1 MSNIFDK
8 SRGSYGEVHKNTV
21 FCMELSISVDNSFQ
35 QFTSMNKYL
44 WRGLIA
50 LLLGI
55 AGVYWGI
62 QLMGEE
68 QGYYKLVLILGVI
81 LFGVGF
87 ITLLYRVFRTLDR
100 SALLD
105 ARKNQKDKPKGG

>member
-1 MSNIFDK
+1 
-8 SRGSYGEVHKNTV
+8 
-21 FCMELSISVDNSFQ
+21 
-35 QFTSMNKYL
+35 
-44 WRGLIA
+44 
-50 LLLGI
+50 
-55 AGVYWGI
+55 
-62 QLMGEE
+62 MGEE